1 MRKDLKAID
10 GERQTF
16 TGTFVRFGRKSRYR
30 PKKVGD
36 EWVDYDE
43 TVLLR
48 DVRNA
53 EGRIVT
59 DHLWF
64 NYTKGFAGLG
74 DLREGD
80 VVRFD
85 ARVKPYVKGY
95 INRRDYIDDRE
106 VDYKLSHPTRFLL
119 LERGLI

>member
-1 MRKDLKAID
+1 MRKDLKILD
-10 GERQTF
+10 GERLTF
-16 TGTFVRFGRKSRYR
+16 TGTFVRFGKKGRFR

-36 EWVDYDE
+36 EWIDYDE
-43 TVLLR
+43 TVLLQNI
-48 DVRNA
+48 RNR
-53 EGRIVT
+53 EGRAVT

-74 DLREGD
+74 DLHEGD
-80 VVRFD
+80 VIQFD

-95 INRRDYIDDRE
+95 VNHRDYIDDRE

-119 LERGLI
+119 LERGQI